1 MGGYCQLSGF
11 FVYRHL
17 RGVLVRTYTLLCNN
31 RSPKKGTMKKILSI
45 FAIYGILSNV
55 NAQGWSESFNNVS
68 GLLLIGVHWPV
79 TWFGWS
85 GTKGLLVLFYSIWM
99 VIVGLPF

>member
-11 FVYRHL
+11 FVYIHL
-17 RGVLVRTYTLLCNN
+17 GGVLVRTYTLLCNN

-68 GLLLIGVHWPV
+68 GSFTNW
-79 TWFGWS
+79 
-85 GTKGLLVLFYSIWM
+85 GTLTSDMIW
-99 VIVGLPF
+99 LKWN